1 MKNIV
6 GAADKT
12 SMKVSCRSA
21 LVLCLIG
28 TLAAPAGAQEQT
40 EAVKSRIIAL
50 EKAWNQAYR
59 YRDKKAIADI
69 LDDSMILIEEDG
81 SIQSRSVF
89 LAGIDAARPTDE
101 QLAEPESISVR
112 LFGDTAIATGVFLR
126 RGFANGKPY
135 IKRDRFVDTWV
146 RRGGSWVCI
155 AASATPVPQ

>member
-1 MKNIV
+1 MKLSRLSVLVIAVIV
-6 GAADKT
+6 
-12 SMKVSCRSA
+12 A
-21 LVLCLIG
+21 LA
-28 TLAAPAGAQEQT
+28 TLVGAQEPT

-59 YRDKKAIADI
+59 YRDKKALTEI

-89 LAGIDAARPTDE
+89 LAGIDAARPSDE

-135 IKRDRFVDTWV
+135 LKRNRFVDTWLK
-146 RRGGSWVCI
+146 RGGSWVCI
-155 AASATPVPQ
+155 AASATPLIQ

>member
-1 MKNIV
+1 MKLSRLSTV
-6 GAADKT
+6 
-12 SMKVSCRSA
+12 
-21 LVLCLIG
+21 VL
-28 TLAAPAGAQEQT
+28 TLAGLVAPAGAQEQT

-59 YRDKKAIADI
+59 YRDKKALADI

-81 SIQSRSVF
+81 SIQSRFVF
-89 LAGIDAARPTDE
+89 LAGIDAARQTDE

-146 RRGGSWVCI
+146 RRGSSWVCI